1 MLNKTQQ
8 YIYNIRK
15 DVMDNLTTQEDRVYN
30 YTIKFYELKQ
40 INLPRKD
47 RKLLQHKDYEHIKK
61 IQDKEAKE
69 TKGNNLLS
77 RMREMGLL

>member
-1 MLNKTQQ
+1 MNKTQQ

-40 INLPRKD
+40 INLPRSD
-47 RKLLQHKDYEHIKK
+47 RKILQAKDYDFVRK
-61 IQDKEAKE
+61 IQDKEKP
-69 TKGNNLLS
+69 KKKSLLFRLRS
-77 RMREMGLL
+77 RGLI